1 MIILANKVQQRK
13 NKGIKHLFEGELAV
27 DFIPLIL
34 GFHYEPAVRP
44 PTIGTFL
51 SFLLRKQSI
60 YQPPKIL
67 AHQRWH
73 ELLLL
78 SG

>member
-51 SFLLRKQSI
+51 SFSFLLRKTIHLPTTKDPRSSTV
-60 YQPPKIL
+60 
-67 AHQRWH
+67 A
-73 ELLLL
+73 
-78 SG
+78 